1 MLSAKSSTLSATSR
15 RAEGRSS
22 RGGGSGSGGTSNRA
36 ELNLQDILSNADYHV
51 ATRCEMLANFI
62 EKRLRYQYRRRQR
75 GEASRASHTPP

>member
-62 EKRLRYQYRRRQR
+62 EK
-75 GEASRASHTPP
+75 